1 MRVAIERAW
10 MSLQLKLT
18 AEFLGTAVLLAAI
31 VGSGHMVDAITNDIG
46 VALLLNQLAVIL
58 ALGVLVALLM
68 PISGAHF
75 NPAVTMAMM
84 IRRVMGLTEGLS
96 FMSVQVL
103 GAILGTIAA
112 QAMFDLPLVEWSTH
126 DRITPGTFLGEMI
139 ATSGLVAMI
148 VTAVYQQKIPWLPLL
163 VPAWI
168 GAAYF
173 FTSSTSF
180 ANPAVT
186 IGRTFTESFTGIA
199 AGSIAWFIAAQIVGV
214 IIALLLVAPFERAYS
229 QGETQ

>member
-1 MRVAIERAW
+1 MRVASERAT

-46 VALLLNQLAVIL
+46 VALLLNQLAVIF

-84 IRRVMGLTEGLS
+84 IRRVMGPAEGFS
-96 FMSVQVL
+96 FMITQVL

-112 QAMFDLPLVEWSTH
+112 QAMFDLPLIEWSTH
-126 DRITPGTFLGEMI
+126 ERITPGTFLGEMI
-139 ATSGLVAMI
+139 ATAGLVAMI
-148 VTAVYQQKIPWLPLL
+148 VTAVYQQKTSWLPLL

-199 AGSIAWFIAAQIVGV
+199 AGSIAWFIAAQVVGV
-214 IIALLLVAPFERAYS
+214 IIALVLVTPFERAYS
-229 QGETQ
+229 QGETK